1 MREHSVIP
9 PPLLMGGMRVSQNG
23 LGWGGCEILRN
34 NGGDA
39 KKGGDD
45 LRIGGMAL
53 LNDNFL

>member
-1 MREHSVIP
+1 MNP
-9 PPLLMGGMRVSQNG
+9 PPFVNGGDEGFPKWARLGGMRNSEEQ
-23 LGWGGCEILRN
+23 W
-34 NGGDA
+34 GDA

>member
-1 MREHSVIP
+1 MFPKWAR
-9 PPLLMGGMRVSQNG
+9 L
-23 LGWGGCEILRN
+23 GGCEILGN

>member
-1 MREHSVIP
+1 MNP
-9 PPLLMGGMRVSQNG
+9 PPFLMGGMRVSQNG

>member
-1 MREHSVIP
+1 MNP
-9 PPLLMGGMRVSQNG
+9 PFFNGGDEGFPKWAR
-23 LGWGGCEILRN
+23 LGGGCKILRN

-53 LNDNFL
+53 LTDNFL